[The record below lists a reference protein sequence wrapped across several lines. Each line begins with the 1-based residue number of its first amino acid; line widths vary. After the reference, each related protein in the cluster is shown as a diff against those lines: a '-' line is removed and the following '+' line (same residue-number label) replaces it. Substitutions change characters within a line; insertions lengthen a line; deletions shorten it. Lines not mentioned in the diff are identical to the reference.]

1 MILPQNLWITAAA
14 RTPIT
19 ARSRA
24 QAHLGAGELAASVVG
39 RLGSGPGSSEDPAA
53 VVLGNC
59 TGPGGNL
66 GRIAALGAGLGE
78 QVPGWTVDAQCGS
91 GLLAVL
97 QAAQHAS
104 LTGASCIGGGVESP
118 STAPTRSIGGVP
130 YAQAPM
136 VPVGW
141 HDPGMTA
148 AADALALQRGIGRER
163 QERFAARSHA
173 LAVSSETRLDG
184 DDGPRRLDARALA
197 RFTAVRAEADAATA
211 VTGATAARIA
221 DGAAAVLVEPGRPG
235 QWHAAPAGVGP
246 EAVRPCRI
254 VAGELTGGDPALPG
268 LAPVDAVR
276 RVLGQT
282 GLGLEDLA
290 VIEVVEAYA
299 AQALATLDELGLAGE
314 PGGAPEGVVAEA
326 DAGAGDRAAPRPR
339 PGPRFDAWGVDP
351 RVNAG
356 GGALAFGHP
365 WGASGAVAVV
375 HAVRRLQGEP
385 PGSRALVTCAVA
397 GGMGVALLLEV
408 G

>member
-39 RLGSGPGSSEDPAA
+39 RLGSGPGSSEAPAA

-66 GRIAALGAGLGE
+66 GRIAALGARLGE
-78 QVPGWTVDAQCGS
+78 PVPGWTVDAQCGS

-197 RFTAVRAEADAATA
+197 RFTAVRAEAEPATA

-221 DGAAAVLVEPGRPG
+221 DGAAAVRAEPDHSRPSVG
-235 QWHAAPAGVGP
+235 AAALG
-246 EAVRPCRI
+246 RPCRV
-254 VAGELTGGDPALPG
+254 VAGALTGGDPALPG
-268 LAPVDAVR
+268 LAPVAAVR

-282 GLGLEDLA
+282 GFGLEDLA

-326 DAGAGDRAAPRPR
+326 DAGAGDRAAPSPR

>member
-39 RLGSGPGSSEDPAA
+39 RLGSGPGSSEAPAA

-78 QVPGWTVDAQCGS
+78 PVPGWTVDAQCGS

-104 LTGASCIGGGVESP
+104 LTGASCVGGGVESP

-197 RFTAVRAEADAATA
+197 RFTAVRAEAEPATA

-221 DGAAAVLVEPGRPG
+221 DGAAAVRAEPDHSRPSVG
-235 QWHAAPAGVGP
+235 AAALG
-246 EAVRPCRI
+246 RPCRV
-254 VAGELTGGDPALPG
+254 VAGALTGGDPALPG
-268 LAPVDAVR
+268 LAPVAAVR

-282 GLGLEDLA
+282 GFGLEDLA

>member
-184 DDGPRRLDARALA
+184 DDGPRRLDVRALA
-197 RFTAVRAEADAATA
+197 RFTAVRAEAEPTTA

-221 DGAAAVLVEPGRPG
+221 DGAAAVRVEPAHSKPSVG
-235 QWHAAPAGVGP
+235 AAALG
-246 EAVRPCRI
+246 RPCRV
-254 VAGELTGGDPALPG
+254 VAGALTGGDPALPG
-268 LAPVDAVR
+268 LAPVAAVR

>member
-39 RLGSGPGSSEDPAA
+39 RLGSGPRSSEAPAA

-78 QVPGWTVDAQCGS
+78 PVPGWTVDAQCGS

-104 LTGASCIGGGVESP
+104 LTGASCVGGGVESP

-197 RFTAVRAEADAATA
+197 RFTAVRAEAEPATA

-221 DGAAAVLVEPGRPG
+221 DGAAAVRAEPDHSRPSVG
-235 QWHAAPAGVGP
+235 AAALG
-246 EAVRPCRI
+246 RPCRV
-254 VAGELTGGDPALPG
+254 VAGALTGGDPALPG
-268 LAPVDAVR
+268 LAPVAAVR

-282 GLGLEDLA
+282 GFGLEDLA

-326 DAGAGDRAAPRPR
+326 DAGAGDRAAPSPR